1 MKNAEELIDN
11 AYDNLFDKLCK
22 ISDDF
27 CELKIEYQEI
37 STGKTIIRSWKD
49 RDNRLIIDQ

>member
-1 MKNAEELIDN
+1 MKLAEEIIDE
-11 AYDNLFDKLCK
+11 AYNRLFDNLCK

-49 RDNRLIIDQ
+49 REERTA